1 MNTIIFQDF
10 AQNLRTN
17 TEELN
22 NLLTRQPI
30 DPKET
35 LLKIKSLRDS
45 LSHLSNYVKIEEFLQ
60 NKDK

>member
-1 MNTIIFQDF
+1 MNNIIFQDF
-10 AQNLRTN
+10 SQQLRMKS
-17 TEELN
+17 EELV
-22 NLLTRQPI
+22 LDLSKHPLDT
-30 DPKET
+30 KET